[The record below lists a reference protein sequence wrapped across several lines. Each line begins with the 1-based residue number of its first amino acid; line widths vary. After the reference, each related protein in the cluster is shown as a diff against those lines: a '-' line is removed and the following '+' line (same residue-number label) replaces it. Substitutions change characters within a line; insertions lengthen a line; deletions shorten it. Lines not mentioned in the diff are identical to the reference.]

1 MISDAALSSPDD
13 SMQGPDLVGDL
24 EQGSNLACH
33 LEQLEDSARPTTQD
47 YPLQGTDLAGDLEQ
61 LEDPVRPTTLDYPLQ
76 GTDLAGDLEQPKDP
90 NRPMTP
96 GEEKIMR
103 IY

>member
-1 MISDAALSSPDD
+1 
-13 SMQGPDLVGDL
+13 MQG
-24 EQGSNLACH
+24 
-33 LEQLEDSARPTTQD
+33 LEQLEDLD
-47 YPLQGTDLAGDLEQ
+47 Q
-61 LEDPVRPTTLDYPLQ
+61 LEDLARLTTPDYPLQ